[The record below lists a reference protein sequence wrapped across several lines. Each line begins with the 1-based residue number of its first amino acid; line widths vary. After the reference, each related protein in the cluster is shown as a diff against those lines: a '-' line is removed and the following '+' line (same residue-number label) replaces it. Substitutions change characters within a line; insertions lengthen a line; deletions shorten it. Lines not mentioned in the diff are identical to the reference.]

1 MKPKRNPN
9 IEKPNIDQ
17 HLEKFEEIFP
27 ELDVAFVLRS
37 AGTMLLIHTFMM
49 LTESYFKSAGT
60 SKGRFVVL
68 VRLLIS
74 KSPEGES
81 ISNIRPFYPI
91 SNAALSGVLDTLER
105 DDMIERLPNSSDRRK
120 VNVRITENGRRF
132 IMRFLPGHLKNVKI
146 MSAFVTNEDMSTLSD
161 ILQRLIH
168 GVELFLDEEGQK
180 KESGFKESGA
190 QI

>member
-1 MKPKRNPN
+1 MKPKPNPN

-60 SKGRFVVL
+60 SKSRFIIL

-105 DDMIERLPNSSDRRK
+105 DGMIERLANASDRRK

-132 IMRFLPGHLKNVKI
+132 IMGFFPRHLKNVKT
-146 MSAFVTNEDMSTLSD
+146 MSAFVTDGDMSTLSD

-168 GVELFLDEEGQK
+168 GVELFLDEGGQK
-180 KESGFKESGA
+180 KIVG
-190 QI
+190 